1 MTIENLQIEVQA
13 ASNRATKNLE
23 KLEAVLER
31 IDAIGHET
39 GLNKLYRKLKKI
51 ASLDFSGTA
60 KGMDGISKSVDKLTK
75 TNSRLDAFSKTVK
88 KVREEASATNEE
100 FSKFNDASVIN
111 ALKSAKSP
119 FLLSPPTG
127 GGYFPTPS
135 YRGDSGGGGSN
146 IPPFGGYFPTP
157 PYGGDPG
164 GGPNIS
170 GLLNDNTIF
179 LDESQWKEKKFT
191 EFFDSFKQ
199 KIGRAV
205 DGLKDFNSELKS
217 LRKNSKSAYTPLKA
231 MKTIL
236 MYSLLFSAVSSVSKG
251 ATEGLQNVAMYS
263 KEVNAVLTEYKT
275 IGLQLKNSI
284 GAALVPVLQ
293 TLYPLIQV
301 LANALIEVANSVN
314 ALFSALNGSKS
325 FIKAKKYTDD
335 YVKSLGKLKGLAGMD
350 QIHTI
355 GQTYNYDEMFEKVEI
370 DGASFTSALL
380 TITELVAAVVLLKTL
395 LSGKDWAVALTAL
408 TGKTIRFSSIL
419 KKVGAV
425 CLIIL
430 GVAELVKGTISAWT
444 DGIDWGNFTEMLIGI
459 AGAVSGIAI
468 LFGHV
473 AAGTALAIGGVVLLV
488 TGIKDLITNGK
499 NLENTLTII
508 VGILAIGAGIAIA
521 IGGWIPLAI
530 AAIIAALAALAIWGD
545 EIVSWL
551 DNFKGLFDGWITGIK
566 DRIFEFFNN
575 IIENVKNFCPG
586 LALVLDI
593 VKNAIGSVFDFIKAG
608 IDFGLNL
615 IPNFVKIIKDL
626 FRGDFKAVWE
636 DLKKYFVDFW
646 KDFANLAIVPIN
658 FLISCFE
665 SLVNFFIRGINVI
678 INGINK
684 ISFDVPDWVPGIGG
698 KTVGFNISQVS
709 EIKLGRIRG
718 FNTGGFPEDGLFMA
732 NHSELIGK
740 FSNGKTAVVN
750 NEQIIEGIS
759 RGVSDASSE
768 QNELIREQNKL
779 LTQILRRSGNGTI
792 PVSTITKG
800 LERQNRRNGKVIV
813 PIGN

>member
-13 ASNRATKNLE
+13 ASDRATKNLE

-31 IDAIGHET
+31 IDAIGHRT
-39 GLNKLYRKLKKI
+39 GFDKLYHKLKKI
-51 ASLDFSGTA
+51 ASLDFSGTT
-60 KGMDGISKSVDKLTK
+60 KEMDGISKSVDKLTRA
-75 TNSRLDAFSKTVK
+75 NSRMDKFAKTVK
-88 KVREEASATNEE
+88 KVREEVSAANEE
-100 FSKFNDASVIN
+100 FSKFNDASVTN

-119 FLLSPPTG
+119 FLLSPPTDVG
-127 GGYFPTPS
+127 
-135 YRGDSGGGGSN
+135 GGGGSDV
-146 IPPFGGYFPTP
+146 PPFGGYFPTP
-157 PYGGDPG
+157 SYGGDYG
-164 GGPNIS
+164 GGPDIS
-170 GLLNDNTIF
+170 GLLNDNTVF

-236 MYSLLFSAVSSVSKG
+236 MYSLLFSAVSAISKG
-251 ATEGLQNVAMYS
+251 VTEGLQNVAMYS

-284 GAALVPVLQ
+284 GAALVSVLQ

-301 LANALIEVANSVN
+301 LANVLIEVANSVN

-380 TITELVAAVVLLKTL
+380 IITELVAAVVLLKTL

-459 AGAVSGIAI
+459 AG
-468 LFGHV
+468 
-473 AAGTALAIGGVVLLV
+473 
-488 TGIKDLITNGK
+488 K
-499 NLENTLTII
+499 
-508 VGILAIGAGIAIA
+508 
-521 IGGWIPLAI
+521 
-530 AAIIAALAALAIWGD
+530 
-545 EIVSWL
+545 
-551 DNFKGLFDGWITGIK
+551 
-566 DRIFEFFNN
+566 
-575 IIENVKNFCPG
+575 
-586 LALVLDI
+586 
-593 VKNAIGSVFDFIKAG
+593 
-608 IDFGLNL
+608 
-615 IPNFVKIIKDL
+615 
-626 FRGDFKAVWE
+626 
-636 DLKKYFVDFW
+636 
-646 KDFANLAIVPIN
+646 
-658 FLISCFE
+658 
-665 SLVNFFIRGINVI
+665 
-678 INGINK
+678 
-684 ISFDVPDWVPGIGG
+684 
-698 KTVGFNISQVS
+698 
-709 EIKLGRIRG
+709 
-718 FNTGGFPEDGLFMA
+718 
-732 NHSELIGK
+732 
-740 FSNGKTAVVN
+740 
-750 NEQIIEGIS
+750 
-759 RGVSDASSE
+759 
-768 QNELIREQNKL
+768 
-779 LTQILRRSGNGTI
+779 
-792 PVSTITKG
+792 
-800 LERQNRRNGKVIV
+800 
-813 PIGN
+813 